1 VAERAVS
8 EPPTAL
14 PATVKR
20 WQQWVLASYYGLI
33 ASFGINCF
41 LAVGF
46 GNGSMLVIW
55 FIQVFPLLLFAISLH
70 RQQVRSYVW
79 LSLVVL
85 LYFMHGVLVLF
96 DPLRVWLGVIEVN
109 LCIALFGC
117 LVIFIR
123 RYHEHY
129 QVL

>member
-1 VAERAVS
+1 MS
-8 EPPTAL
+8 EPSTAL

-20 WQQWVLASYYGLI
+20 WQQLVLASYYGLI
-33 ASFGINCF
+33 ASFGVNSG

-46 GNGSMLVIW
+46 GNASLLVIW
-55 FIQVFPLLLFAISLH
+55 FIQAFPLLPFAIGLH
-70 RQQVRSYVW
+70 RRQVRTYAW
-79 LSLVVL
+79 LSLVAL

-117 LVIFIR
+117 LVMFIK
-123 RYHEHY
+123 RYREHY
-129 QVL
+129 QVNL